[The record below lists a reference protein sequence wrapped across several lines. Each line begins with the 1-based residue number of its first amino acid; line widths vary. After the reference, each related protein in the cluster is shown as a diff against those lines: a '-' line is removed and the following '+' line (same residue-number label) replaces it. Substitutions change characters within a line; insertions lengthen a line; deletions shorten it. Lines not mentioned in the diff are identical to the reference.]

1 MDDTD
6 RGMIV
11 PLDTTDD
18 DVGPPQAETGEG
30 LLLTRF
36 LLGLLLVGSDE
47 LMARL
52 QALQPELEA
61 GTGLA
66 ASEVVS
72 EETTT
77 RELLGYMAVGMFIR
91 GQKRLSQGI
100 RRGVRLSVG
109 MTGRALGMV
118 NRLTDNPL
126 GRPVR
131 RPVESFLWNLV
142 QEGERAVREG
152 RAEAQNARLLA
163 GRTLAEITDDLMEYI
178 IENPEL
184 MVLIRRQ
191 VGEQSTGLASTA
203 ASSARQLGAGAD
215 GAVEGAVRRLLRRPP
230 RRELPPSSLPGDPQT
245 VYVRRTSSGED
256 QDGR

>member
-11 PLDTTDD
+11 PLETTDD
-18 DVGPPQAETGEG
+18 AGGPTQAEAGEG

-47 LMARL
+47 LMSRL
-52 QALQPELEA
+52 QALQSELEA

-66 ASEVVS
+66 VS
-72 EETTT
+72 EIVSEDTAT
-77 RELLGYMAVGMFIR
+77 RDWLGYMAVGMFLQ
-91 GQKRLSQGI
+91 GQKRLSRGI

-109 MTGRALGMV
+109 VTGRALGIV

-163 GRTLAEITDDLMEYI
+163 GRTLAEISDDLMEYI

-184 MVLIRRQ
+184 MVMIRRQ
-191 VGEQSTGLASTA
+191 VGEQSIGLASTA
-203 ASSARQLGAGAD
+203 TSSARQLGAGAD
-215 GAVEGAVRRLLRRPP
+215 GAIEGAVRRILRRQP
-230 RRELPPSSLPGDPQT
+230 RRELPPSPLPADPQV
-245 VYVRRTSSGED
+245 VYSRRPSAGEKD
-256 QDGR
+256 DGG

>member
-1 MDDTD
+1 MADADSS
-6 RGMIV
+6 ILV
-11 PLDTTDD
+11 PLDTTDG
-18 DVGPPQAETGEG
+18 DVGPPEAEAGEG

-36 LLGLLLVGSDE
+36 LLGILLVGSDE
-47 LMARL
+47 LTARL
-52 QALQPELEA
+52 QALQSELEA

-66 ASEVVS
+66 ASEIAS
-72 EETTT
+72 EETTM
-77 RELLGYMAVGMFIR
+77 RELLGYMAVGMFVR
-91 GQKRLSQGI
+91 GQKRLSRGI
-100 RRGVRLSVG
+100 RRGVRLSMG
-109 MTGRALGMV
+109 MTSRALGIV

-131 RPVESFLWNLV
+131 RPVESLLWNLV
-142 QEGERAVREG
+142 QEGEQAVREG

-184 MVLIRRQ
+184 MMLIRRQ
-191 VGEQSTGLASTA
+191 VGEQSTGLVSTA
-203 ASSARQLGAGAD
+203 TSSARQFGAGAD

-245 VYVRRTSSGED
+245 VYVRRTSLGGA
-256 QDGR
+256 QDG

>member
-6 RGMIV
+6 RDMIV
-11 PLDTTDD
+11 PLDTTDS
-18 DVGPPQAETGEG
+18 DVGPLQAETGEG

-47 LMARL
+47 LAARL
-52 QALQPELEA
+52 QALQSELEA

-66 ASEVVS
+66 ASEIVS
-72 EETTT
+72 EQTTT
-77 RELLGYMAVGMFIR
+77 RELLGYMAVGMFVR
-91 GQKRLSQGI
+91 GQKRLSRGI
-100 RRGVRLSVG
+100 RRGVRLSMG
-109 MTGRALGMV
+109 MTGRALGIV

-131 RPVESFLWNLV
+131 RPVESLLWNLV
-142 QEGERAVREG
+142 QEGEQAMREG

-191 VGEQSTGLASTA
+191 VGEQSTGLANTA
-203 ASSARQLGAGAD
+203 TDSARQLGAGAD

-230 RRELPPSSLPGDPQT
+230 RRELPPSPLPGNPQT
-245 VYVRRTSSGED
+245 AYVRRTSSGEE

>member
-1 MDDTD
+1 MNDTD
-6 RGMIV
+6 SGVIV

-18 DVGPPQAETGEG
+18 DMGPPQAETGEG

-36 LLGLLLVGSDE
+36 LLGLLLMGSDE

-61 GTGLA
+61 GTELA
-66 ASEVVS
+66 ASEIAS

-77 RELLGYMAVGMFIR
+77 RELLGYMAVGMFVR

-109 MTGRALGMV
+109 MTGRALGIV
-118 NRLTDNPL
+118 NHLTDNPL

-131 RPVESFLWNLV
+131 RPVESLLWNLV
-142 QEGERAVREG
+142 QEGERTVREG

-230 RRELPPSSLPGDPQT
+230 RRELPPSPLPGDPQT

-256 QDGR
+256 QDDR

>member
-1 MDDTD
+1 MADTD
-6 RGMIV
+6 SSTLV
-11 PLDTTDD
+11 PLDTTDGD
-18 DVGPPQAETGEG
+18 GGPPEAEAGEG

-36 LLGLLLVGSDE
+36 LLGILLVGSDE
-47 LMARL
+47 LTARL
-52 QALQPELEA
+52 QALQSELEA

-66 ASEVVS
+66 ASEIVS
-72 EETTT
+72 EEATM
-77 RELLGYMAVGMFIR
+77 RELLGYMAVGMFVR
-91 GQKRLSQGI
+91 GQKRLSRGI
-100 RRGVRLSVG
+100 RRGVRLSMG
-109 MTGRALGMV
+109 MTGRALGIV

-131 RPVESFLWNLV
+131 RPVESLLWNLV
-142 QEGERAVREG
+142 QEGEQAVREG

-184 MVLIRRQ
+184 MLLIRRQ

-203 ASSARQLGAGAD
+203 TSSARQFGAGAD

-245 VYVRRTSSGED
+245 VYVRRTSLGGD
-256 QDGR
+256 QDG

>member
-6 RGMIV
+6 SGMIV
-11 PLDTTDD
+11 PLDRTDD
-18 DVGPPQAETGEG
+18 DLGPSQTETGKG

-66 ASEVVS
+66 ASDIVS
-72 EETTT
+72 EDTTA
-77 RELLGYMAVGMFIR
+77 RELLGYMTAGMFLR
-91 GQKRLSQGI
+91 GQKRLFQGI

-109 MTGRALGMV
+109 ITGRALGVV

-131 RPVESFLWNLV
+131 RPIDSLLWTLV
-142 QEGERAVREG
+142 QEGERAAREG

-191 VGEQSTGLASTA
+191 VGEQSTGLAGTA
-203 ASSARQLGAGAD
+203 VGGARQLGTVAD
-215 GAVEGAVRRLLRRPP
+215 GAVEGAVRRLLRRPS
-230 RRELPPSSLPGDPQT
+230 RRELPPSPLPEDPQT
-245 VYVRRTSSGED
+245 VYVRPTSSGED